1 MTKYKI
7 INVLALIFGLVC
19 ALILLT
25 IFYVILLFNH
35 KFIIVLETN
44 LLSEFWIE
52 FVIIHIFVLIIF
64 IALISIN
71 KDKKR
76 IKKNSRY
83 SDQNHRIEKK

>member
-1 MTKYKI
+1 MI
-7 INVLALIFGLVC
+7 SHNVLNYLALIFGLVC
-19 ALILLT
+19 ALTLLI

-52 FVIIHIFVLIIF
+52 FVILHIFVLIIF

-71 KDKKR
+71 KDKKN
-76 IKKNSRY
+76 KK
-83 SDQNHRIEKK
+83 K

>member
-1 MTKYKI
+1 MNQNKI
-7 INVLALIFGLVC
+7 LIVIALLFGLVST
-19 ALILLT
+19 LTLLT
-25 IFYVILLFNH
+25 IFYIILLFNH

-71 KDKKR
+71 KDKKN
-76 IKKNSRY
+76 KK
-83 SDQNHRIEKK
+83 K